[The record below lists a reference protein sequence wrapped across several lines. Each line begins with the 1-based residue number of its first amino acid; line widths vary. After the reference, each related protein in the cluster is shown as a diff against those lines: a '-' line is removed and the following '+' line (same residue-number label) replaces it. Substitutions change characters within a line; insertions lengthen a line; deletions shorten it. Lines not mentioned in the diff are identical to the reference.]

1 MLHKLINIRNL
12 SPSTYVLRLEKEG
25 ISFKAGQCFNLGIKG
40 SGVNREY
47 SIYSGEK
54 DPYLEFLI
62 KEVQGGT
69 VSPALRKA
77 QKGEA
82 IELYGP
88 YGSFT
93 IDPNQINQGRFLFIG
108 TGTGIAPFHS
118 FVCSHPDLN
127 HRIIFGIRTLSEQYD
142 LIDYDVSKI
151 VCCISR
157 ERWKGFNGRVTSYLK
172 EVSLDPKNI
181 YYLCG
186 NLKMIH
192 NVYELLRESGV
203 SGDQIFT
210 EAFF

>member
-12 SPSTYVLRLEKEG
+12 SPSAYVLRLEKKD

-47 SIYSGEK
+47 SIYSGEN

-69 VSPALRKA
+69 VSPALRNV
-77 QKGEA
+77 QTGE
-82 IELYGP
+82 EVGLYGP

-93 IDPNQINQGRFLFIG
+93 INPNQINQGRFLFIG

-118 FVCSHPDLN
+118 FVYSYPHLD
-127 HRIIFGIRTLSEQYD
+127 HQIIFGIRTLSEQYD
-142 LIDYDVSKI
+142 LIDYDVSKV
-151 VCCISR
+151 VCCVSQ

-181 YYLCG
+181 CYLCG
-186 NLKMIH
+186 NQKMIH
-192 NVYELLRESGV
+192 NVYELLRENGF

>member
-1 MLHKLINIRNL
+1 MLHKVLAIRNL
-12 SPSTYVLRLEKEG
+12 STTTYTLRLERNDL
-25 ISFKAGQCFNLGIKG
+25 SFKAGQCFNLGVKG

-47 SIYSGEK
+47 SIYSGEN

-62 KEVQGGT
+62 KEVKQGT
-69 VSPALRKA
+69 VSTSLRQVKI
-77 QKGEA
+77 GEE
-82 IELYGP
+82 INLHGP

-118 FVCSHPDLN
+118 FVCSHPNLN

>member
-118 FVCSHPDLN
+118 FVCSHPALN
-127 HRIIFGIRTLSEQYD
+127 YRIIFGIRTLSEQYD

>member
-12 SPSTYVLRLEKEG
+12 SPSTYVLRLEKKG

>member
-1 MLHKLINIRNL
+1 MLHKLINIRSL
-12 SPSTYVLRLEKEG
+12 SPSAYVLRLEKKD

-47 SIYSGEK
+47 SIYSGEN

-77 QKGEA
+77 KKGEE
-82 IELYGP
+82 IELHGP

-93 IDPNQINQGRFLFIG
+93 IDPDQINQGQFLFIG

-118 FVCSHPDLN
+118 FVCSYPNID
-127 HRIIFGIRTLSEQYD
+127 HRIIFGIRALSEQYD
-142 LIDYDVSKI
+142 LVDYDASKI

-157 ERWKGFNGRVTSYLK
+157 EPWKGFNGRVTSYLK
-172 EVSLDPKNI
+172 EASLDPKNI
-181 YYLCG
+181 CYLCG
-186 NLKMIH
+186 NQKMIH
-192 NVYELLRESGV
+192 GAYELLRESGF

>member
-69 VSPALRKA
+69 VAPALRKA

-157 ERWKGFNGRVTSYLK
+157 ERWKGFNGCVTSYLR